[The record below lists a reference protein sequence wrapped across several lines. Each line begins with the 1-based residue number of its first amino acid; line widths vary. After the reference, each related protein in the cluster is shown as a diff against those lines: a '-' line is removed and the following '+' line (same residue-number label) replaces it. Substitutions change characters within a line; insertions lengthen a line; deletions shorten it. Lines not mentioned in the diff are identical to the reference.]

1 MKYITKDND
10 RWDTIAYNFYGNP
23 YLYEAIILE
32 NPQYRSYFVL
42 PSGISL
48 NIPDLY
54 IPDDIQEVNVPW
66 QTD

>member
-32 NPQYRSYFVL
+32 NPQYISYFIL

>member
-10 RWDTIAYNFYGNP
+10 RWDSIAYNFYGNP
-23 YLYEAIILE
+23 YLYEPIILE
-32 NPQYRSYFVL
+32 NPLYKNYFIL
-42 PSGISL
+42 PSGITL